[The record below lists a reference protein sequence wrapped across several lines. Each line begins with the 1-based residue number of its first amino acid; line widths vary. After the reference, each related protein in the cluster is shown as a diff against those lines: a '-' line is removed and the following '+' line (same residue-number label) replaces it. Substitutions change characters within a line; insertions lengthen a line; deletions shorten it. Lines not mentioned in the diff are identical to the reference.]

1 MRDPLPSSHPA
12 QAKTPEGRK
21 VPAPDSVSS
30 DLPLYLREPWSCR
43 GCKHRAVYKPLS
55 PWERDYC
62 RKDRFEVSCVFARD
76 PVNGSC
82 RPDPATGRPQHFEEK
97 AL

>member
-1 MRDPLPSSHPA
+1 MNA
-12 QAKTPEGRK
+12 
-21 VPAPDSVSS
+21 
-30 DLPLYLREPWSCR
+30 DLPLYLREPWSVR

-55 PWERDYC
+55 QWERDYC
-62 RKDRFEVSCVFARD
+62 RKDKFEVSCVFARD

-82 RPDPATGRPQHFEEK
+82 RPDPVTQRPEHFEEK